1 MYKMSAVFSLFVTL
15 FLCSTALEYY
25 ISAPDGTPCPNDVGH
40 PCHSLSFYGSNS
52 LYFTNNSIFYFLEG
66 THKLHHPLTIENV
79 YNLTFQGQGHIEQG
93 FHETVMQS
101 TSIIYCIFPITTL
114 DARGGLFITKSYS
127 ITLKQITITNCSIN
141 QDQSS
146 LIFSTV
152 FNAKLDGV
160 SVQPLSG
167 TGLTMYNC
175 LNCSIVDSS
184 FVSVKAMDG
193 QVFPYPHQNVNVTFA
208 DIEPGLNA
216 IPQDESQWF
225 ELTILRSNFLFSYFT
240 AGYPNHAIG
249 LSIALRN
256 TIAGYGYKIQLLSSL
271 FYGSNGPRATNLLIH
286 ITQDSA
292 KYNISID
299 SCVSS
304 HSYPMSL
311 TRQYSI
317 EPYGHAMTFWDSSAQ
332 RNHPTSLLIH
342 NSNFTDNIGNLFSGV
357 LIQYQQESSKCITL
371 DIISCIISKNKGAIG
386 AGLYISFPDNIVD
399 SYSFVILQQIVVENN
414 EVSDTINS
422 INSIHYGAISLSNTY
437 VRMSDVIIQHNLL
450 TGILGISTN
459 LIFSF
464 KNYILNNIGIDGG
477 GIALQSST
485 LILDP
490 IGIVY
495 LFNNHAEEIG
505 GGIYIKSGVS
515 SIDPFSSPHCFSQI
529 SEGQTGQVILSNNTA
544 AIAGSAMFVPLDI
557 DEQCV
562 KNINEVF
569 DIQQEGNSVLSS
581 EPTSIY
587 FCSNKLL
594 TKRWWSSVIPGQDVI
609 TSIVATG
616 FGNGYTPATVEISA
630 NQPFLHNKT
639 MPLKAEC
646 TEISFTLFIQSNVTS
661 ALIAFTLYSF
671 VYSNGRLNYTDI
683 DYNISTIAIQHVTP
697 LPCPPGFE
705 LNQGVCTCVSL
716 LINDNIKCDIKT
728 QQISRLGNLWIGYD
742 EEVNCTALHE
752 SCPFN
757 YCTKNNISFT
767 ITSPDPQ
774 CALNRSGLLCGQC
787 AKGLSLMLGSNQCG
801 HCTNDYLALIIP
813 FALVGI
819 VLVAFLI
826 GLNLTVSVG
835 TINGLIFYANVIK
848 LYEPTF
854 FPNDQPSILTSILK
868 VYKYVISWLNLD
880 LGIETC
886 LYDGMDT
893 YSKTWLQ
900 FVFPFY
906 VWTIIILVI
915 YICRRSSYAS
925 RLMGSNAAP
934 VLATLLLLSYM
945 KLLRSIVSVLHLT
958 EVSYSSCDEGKSVIL
973 WYLDGNVQYTSFKHL
988 ILLGFAVFILIFLW
1002 VPYTFLLLI
1011 SPLIE
1016 RYFSGYKLFKNWY
1029 KLKPLFDAYSGPYKD
1044 KYRFWTGVLLL
1055 ARFVLLLT
1063 ISFSDSKITLPIL
1076 GTTIGVLYAL
1086 NASFRGVYRHSQ
1098 FNLLESWFYFNL
1110 IFVTVMSSHSNEQTA
1125 LGMVISLSLVHLTMV
1140 VIIVLHIQMKVRNS
1154 RWWSNKMDSKQK
1166 TAKKLPKK
1174 NDKHTDSGDLPIVTT
1189 SVSILDFELEREP
1202 LIFDDD
1208 NDQLEEESDFEDETL
1223 LTSRT

>member
-1 MYKMSAVFSLFVTL
+1 MSAAFSLFINL

-25 ISAPDGTPCPNDVGH
+25 ISASNGTSCPNDVDR
-40 PCHSLSFYGSNS
+40 PCHSLSFYCSNSS

-66 THKLHHPLTIENV
+66 NHKLLHPLMIENV
-79 YNLTFQGQGHIEQG
+79 NNLTLQGKGHIEQG

-101 TSIIYCIFPITTL
+101 TSIIRCISPITSV
-114 DARGGLFITKSYS
+114 DATGGLFITKSYN
-127 ITLKQITITNCSIN
+127 IILRNITITNCSNN

-152 FNAKLDGV
+152 FNAILNGV
-160 SVQPLSG
+160 LIQPLSG

-175 LNCSIVDSS
+175 LNCSIVDSTFAS
-184 FVSVKAMDG
+184 IRAMDG
-193 QVFPYPHQNVNVTFA
+193 QIFPYPHQNVNVTFT
-208 DIEPGLNA
+208 DIEPILNA
-216 IPQDESQWF
+216 IPHDESQWF

-240 AGYPNHAIG
+240 DSYPNHAIG

-256 TIAGYGYKIQLLSSL
+256 KIAGYGYKIQLLSSL

-292 KYNISID
+292 KYNIFID

-304 HSYPMSL
+304 YSYSMPS

-332 RNHPTSLLIH
+332 RNHPTRLIIH

-357 LIQYQQESSKCITL
+357 LIQYQNESSTNITL
-371 DIISCIISKNKGAIG
+371 DIISCIISRNKGAIG

-399 SYSFVILQQIVVENN
+399 SYSFVVLRQIVVENN
-414 EVSDTINS
+414 EVRISNTINS
-422 INSIHYGAISLSNTY
+422 ITSINYGAISLYNTN
-437 VRMSDVIIQHNLL
+437 VRMNDVIIQHNLL
-450 TGILGISTN
+450 TGILGISIN

-464 KNYILNNIGIDGG
+464 KNYILNNTGIMGG
-477 GIALQSST
+477 GMALQSSL

-495 LFNNHAEEIG
+495 LINNHAEEIG

-515 SIDPFSSPHCFSQI
+515 SIDPFSSPHCFFQI
-529 SEGQTGQVILSNNTA
+529 LESQTGQVILSNNTA
-544 AIAGSAMFVPLDI
+544 KIAGSAMFVPVAI
-557 DEQCV
+557 DEQCNQ
-562 KNINEVF
+562 NIDEVF

-581 EPTSIY
+581 EPISIF
-587 FCSNKLL
+587 FCSNKSL
-594 TKRWWSSVIPGQDVI
+594 TKRWWSSVIPGQDII

-616 FGNGYTPATVEISA
+616 LRNGYTPAVVGISA
-630 NQPFLHNKT
+630 NQPFVHNKT
-639 MPLKAEC
+639 VPLKAEC
-646 TEISFTLFIQSNVTS
+646 TEVSFTLFIQSNVTS
-661 ALIAFTLYSF
+661 ALIAFTLNSIGNSE
-671 VYSNGRLNYTDI
+671 VLNYTDI
-683 DYNISTIAIQHVTP
+683 DDKYGTVAVEHVTS

-705 LNQGVCTCVSL
+705 LNQGICTCVSL
-716 LINDNIKCDIKT
+716 LINDNIKCDIKA
-728 QQISRLGNLWIGYD
+728 QQISRQGNLWIGYD
-742 EEVNCTALHE
+742 EKVNCTALYE

-787 AKGLSLMLGSNQCG
+787 AEGLSLMLGSNQCG
-801 HCTNDYLALIIP
+801 QCTNNYLALIIP

-819 VLVAFLI
+819 ALVAFLI
-826 GLNLTVSVG
+826 ALNLTVSVG
-835 TINGLIFYANVIK
+835 TINGLIFYANVVK

-886 LYDGMDT
+886 LYNGMDT

-906 VWTIIILVI
+906 VWSIIILVI
-915 YICRRSSYAS
+915 YTCRRSSYAS
-925 RLMGSNAAP
+925 RLMGFNAVP

-958 EVSYSSCDEGKSVIL
+958 ELSYSSCDEEKTVIL

-988 ILLGFAVFILIFLW
+988 ILLGFAVFILLFLW
-1002 VPYTFLLLI
+1002 APYTFLLLI

-1044 KYRFWTGVLLL
+1044 KYRFWTGALLL
-1055 ARFVLLLT
+1055 ARFILLLA
-1063 ISFSDSKITLPIL
+1063 ISFSDSKVTLPIL
-1076 GTTIGVLYAL
+1076 GTTISVLYAL
-1086 NASFRGVYRHSQ
+1086 NVSFRGVYRHSQ

-1110 IFVTVMSSHSNEQTA
+1110 IFVTVMSSHSNAQTS
-1125 LGMVISLSLVHLTMV
+1125 LGMVISLSLVHLTV
-1140 VIIVLHIQMKVRNS
+1140 VAIVILHIQMKVRNS
-1154 RWWSNKMDSKQK
+1154 RWWPNKLDNKQK
-1166 TAKKLPKK
+1166 TTKKLLKK
-1174 NDKHTDSGDLPIVTT
+1174 NDKHADSGDLPIVTT

-1208 NDQLEEESDFEDETL
+1208 NDQLEEESDSEDETL